1 MAPAVLQTARVPA
14 PEGRVGSDRVARR
27 HAMTGRPAL
36 FPVLP
41 HILPT
46 MGGYAPRSGRGPGG
60 LAARTAES
68 FNGRPGRGKAAIGTG
83 PLVVIG
89 LLSAGP
95 VSVSR

>member
-41 HILPT
+41 HILLT

-68 FNGRPGRGKAAIGTG
+68 LNGGGGKAAIGTG